1 MYKPISFN
9 IDNNHVLTT
18 IHVAD
23 LHFGTVNPETE
34 YNILC
39 EQMIDPLIDLQF
51 DIFSIDGDTFHRK
64 FMSNSEPVLYAS
76 LLIRRIVELCKA
88 KNATLVIIEGTKE
101 HDAGQLRL
109 FYHYLKDDNID
120 IRIVESIRFEYIKG
134 QKILCIPEMYGLDE
148 SIYRKYLFES
158 GYYDM
163 CFMHGT
169 IKGAIYGD
177 NVGQSR
183 LFTIEDFSNCK
194 GPIISGHVHTGGCFN
209 SHFYY
214 TGSPLRWKF
223 GEENEKGFLLVLY
236 NSYTRE
242 HYAYL
247 QKIQSFRY
255 DTINLDDL
263 ISSDPRD
270 IIERIDSLHNQGIDN
285 IRIEFTKDIPS
296 DNLNV
301 LKNYYRNKS
310 FIKIKTSSS
319 KKTKEINT
327 SDYDEELYKKYEY
340 LYDNSLDEYDKLAK
354 FICTNEPDV
363 FLTGEDIKRIVL
375 DLDDL

>member
-1 MYKPISFN
+1 M
-9 IDNNHVLTT
+9 
-18 IHVAD
+18 
-23 LHFGTVNPETE
+23 
-34 YNILC
+34 
-39 EQMIDPLIDLQF
+39 
-51 DIFSIDGDTFHRK
+51 
-64 FMSNSEPVLYAS
+64 
-76 LLIRRIVELCKA
+76 
-88 KNATLVIIEGTKE
+88 
-101 HDAGQLRL
+101 
-109 FYHYLKDDNID
+109 
-120 IRIVESIRFEYIKG
+120 
-134 QKILCIPEMYGLDE
+134 
-148 SIYRKYLFES
+148 
-158 GYYDM
+158 
-163 CFMHGT
+163 
-169 IKGAIYGD
+169 
-177 NVGQSR
+177 
-183 LFTIEDFSNCK
+183 
-194 GPIISGHVHTGGCFN
+194 HTGGCFN

-242 HYAYL
+242 HYTYL
-247 QKIQSFRY
+247 QKIKSFRY

-319 KKTKEINT
+319 KKTKEISTN
-327 SDYDEELYKKYEY
+327 DYDEELYKKYEY